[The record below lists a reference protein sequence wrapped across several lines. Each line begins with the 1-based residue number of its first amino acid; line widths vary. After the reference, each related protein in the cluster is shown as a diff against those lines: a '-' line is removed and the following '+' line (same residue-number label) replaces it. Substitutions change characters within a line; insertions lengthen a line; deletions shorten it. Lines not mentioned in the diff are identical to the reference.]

1 MDCRDIKELV
11 IQYSSGD
18 LPEGD
23 KQFVEAHLAECD
35 DCNAYLSQSYRAWNM
50 LDEWED
56 MEPGGEF
63 VSEFWRRVAKE
74 EMDRKGF
81 FGLFNIP
88 RPGLALAGALATVL
102 IVGIFT
108 FALFSPEEESVRFT
122 ERDEQDDQI
131 LRELDRATTSETPPE
146 ALAIYGPWDNEV
158 EIMRI
163 NGNGGM
169 N

>member
-11 IQYSSGD
+11 IQYSAGD
-18 LPEGD
+18 LPAGD
-23 KQFVEAHLAECD
+23 EVQVETHLAGCEECS
-35 DCNAYLSQSYRAWNM
+35 AYLAQSRMAWKM
-50 LDEWED
+50 LDEWEGI
-56 MEPGGEF
+56 EPGGEF
-63 VSEFWRRVAKE
+63 VSEFWRRVAQD
-74 EMDRKGF
+74 EMERKNF

-88 RPGLALAGALATVL
+88 RPGIALAGALATVL
-102 IVGIFT
+102 IVGVFT
-108 FALFSPEEESVRFT
+108 FVLFEPDQESMRFT

-131 LRELDRATTSETPPE
+131 LRELDMATTSETPPE
-146 ALAIYGPWDNEV
+146 ALAIYGPWDNGV

>member
-11 IQYSSGD
+11 IQYSLGD

-23 KQFVEAHLAECD
+23 EVLVETHLDACEECT
-35 DCNAYLSQSYRAWNM
+35 AYLAQSQMAWKM
-50 LDEWED
+50 LDEWEGI
-56 MEPGGEF
+56 EPGGEF
-63 VSEFWRRVAKE
+63 VSEFWRRVAQD
-74 EMDRKGF
+74 EMERKNF

-102 IVGIFT
+102 IVGVFT
-108 FALFSPEEESVRFT
+108 FALFEPDQDSMRFT

-131 LRELDRATTSETPPE
+131 LRELDMATTSETPPE
-146 ALAIYGPWDNEV
+146 SLAIYGPWDNGV